1 MNIKLMML
9 LEIEDKD
16 EFRTYLKE
24 ARDAYDTFKVSTD
37 SVIDLLDIDTE
48 KLRVDEIETLLS
60 ECLSSPQLL
69 KRMKKK

>member
-1 MNIKLMML
+1 M
-9 LEIEDKD
+9 
-16 EFRTYLKE
+16 KE